1 MVGRTMFN
9 LINLRPQET
18 MGCLKPFG
26 GISVIEFGDSYQF
39 KQVMDQ
45 WIFKSNINSE
55 NEEIL
60 APNLWVNL
68 LIR

>member
-1 MVGRTMFN
+1 
-9 LINLRPQET
+9 

-26 GISVIEFGDSYQF
+26 GISVIEFGDPYQF

-45 WIFKSNINSE
+45 WIVKSNINSE
-55 NEEIL
+55 NQEIL
-60 APNLWVNL
+60 APNLWVDL